1 MVFNVI
7 TVEEK
12 TRTSIIIMMFY
23 DTFLNVK
30 LFNIQMLYDN
40 TFKIEII

>member
-12 TRTSIIIMMFY
+12 TWTSIIIMMFY